1 MNEEIEKLIK
11 INQEL
16 EEKIKIKNKEIN
28 EYKAREETIK
38 KKNIDLENE
47 RDTLNFLMKEK
58 VNEFEN
64 YKKDI
69 LQSRNDLKK

>member
-28 EYKAREETIK
+28 EYKTREETIK
-38 KKNIDLENE
+38 KNKYYIFKK
-47 RDTLNFLMKEK
+47 FLYIKIK
-58 VNEFEN
+58 
-64 YKKDI
+64 YI
-69 LQSRNDLKK
+69 